1 MYGIVQPVYDAPA
14 TSPDQ
19 RRPLADPVVAAGLV
33 MVLAAVAFRAWA
45 LYPSWFYLDD
55 YNLLLT
61 AKDTAVPSLSYL
73 VEPYNSHLMPG
84 GRLLAW
90 VVASSGQLSWGVAA
104 TILLGLQTLAGAA
117 GLWMLT
123 VLFGRRWAILAPL
136 ALYLA
141 SAMTLPAM
149 MWWTAG
155 LNQVPLQVA
164 FFLAVGAWVQYLRSR
179 RHAWLAGTMLALV
192 IGLCF
197 YVKTLLVFPVLA
209 YLAVAYFTSGSVR
222 QRVRT
227 LFHDYWPALVSATV
241 LAVAYLGYYTTH
253 TSEPFTGTSAGL
265 VGRIADSMLGTA
277 FATALVGGPW
287 DWKVTAPPNA
297 FADPPGWTVHLAW
310 IVVAVTVLVAA
321 LTRRGTLRAWV
332 LLAIHLAGLLAL
344 LVTSRAPVYG
354 RIIGLEYRYLTDA
367 ACAVA
372 LCLGLAFLTLR
383 GAPGSSRRR
392 EQPLLVIAWPQW
404 LVPATVCLVVA
415 SSIFSSVRYVHHW
428 HDENASDAYLHTL
441 ARSLKDQGAV
451 DLVDQAL
458 PDDVIPAIFAPANSV
473 RRLLP
478 LVENGARFPLTSP
491 RLAVVGPSGLLHRA
505 LVEPGVVS
513 EDGPRR
519 RCGWPVRSAGRDVP
533 LTGRAFPWQWW
544 LQIGYLSSADS
555 PVTVSAG
562 GSRID
567 TEVQSGLN
575 TLYVML
581 DATFDEVRIDGLD
594 EGVTLCVDSI
604 IVGQP
609 VPGEVLE

>member
-1 MYGIVQPVYDAPA
+1 MNGAPT
-14 TSPDQ
+14 TSSEH
-19 RRPLADPVVAAGLV
+19 RRPLADPVVAAGLL
-33 MVLAAVAFRAWA
+33 MVLLAAGFRAWA

-61 AKDTAVPSLSYL
+61 ASDSAVPSLSYL
-73 VEPYNSHLMPG
+73 LEPYNSHLMPG

-90 VVASSGQLSWGVAA
+90 VVAHSGQLSWGVAA
-104 TILLGLQTLAGAA
+104 TILLVLQTLAGAA
-117 GLWMLT
+117 CLWMLT

-141 SAMTLPAM
+141 SVMTLPAM

-179 RHAWLAGTMLALV
+179 RPAWLVATMLALAL
-192 IGLCF
+192 GLCF

-209 YLAVAYFTSGSVR
+209 YLAVVYFTSGSVR
-222 QRVRT
+222 QRIRT
-227 LFHDYWPALVSATV
+227 LIGDYWPALVSALV
-241 LAVAYLGYYTTH
+241 LATAYLAYYTTN

-287 DWKVTAPPNA
+287 DWQVTAPPNA

-310 IVVAVTVLVAA
+310 IAVTATVLVAA
-321 LTRRGTLRAWV
+321 LTRRATLRAWG

-354 RIIGLEYRYLTDA
+354 KIIGLEYRYLTDA

-372 LCLGLAFLTLR
+372 LCIGLAFLTLR
-383 GAPGSSRRR
+383 GAPGSSARR
-392 EQPLLVIAWPQW
+392 EQPLLVLAWPRW
-404 LVPATVCLVVA
+404 TVPALVGLVVA
-415 SSIFSSVRYVHHW
+415 SGVFSSVRYVDHW
-428 HDENASDAYLHTL
+428 HDDNASDAYLHTL
-441 ARSLKDQGAV
+441 ARSMQDEGSV

-458 PDDVIPAIFAPANSV
+458 PDAVIPAIFAPDNLV

-478 LVENGARFPLTSP
+478 LVENDARFPLASP
-491 RLAVVGPSGLLHRA
+491 RLAVVGPSGRLHHA

-513 EDGPRR
+513 EDGPRTE
-519 RCGWPVRSAGRDVP
+519 CGWRVGRAGRDVP
-533 LTGRAFPWQWW
+533 LTGRAFPWEWW
-544 LQIGYLSSADS
+544 LQIGYLASADS

-562 GSRID
+562 GNHLD
-567 TEVQSGLN
+567 TDVRSGLN
-575 TLYVML
+575 TLYVRL
-581 DATFDEVRIDGLD
+581 DGTFDEVRIDGLD
-594 EGVTLCVDSI
+594 EGVSLCVDSI